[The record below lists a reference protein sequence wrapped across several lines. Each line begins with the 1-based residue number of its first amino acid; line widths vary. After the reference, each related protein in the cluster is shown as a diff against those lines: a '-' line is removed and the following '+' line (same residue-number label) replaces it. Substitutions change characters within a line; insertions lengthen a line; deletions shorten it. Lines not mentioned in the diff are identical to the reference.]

1 MTSNSNV
8 LDFSYVSRSCSACG
22 SQNLESLWAYDF
34 ITNTISKQ
42 WRFKVNNVICK
53 ECGFVFVSPSPNGE
67 SLLSYYGDS
76 YSKFDGQ
83 SIDYDIEKR
92 LNLINQYCPQKETF
106 IEIGA
111 NTKTDFHTKL
121 HQFFKE
127 VITIEPNQSSE
138 SEYNSLSEIKGLQA
152 DCLTH
157 YFVLEHIPDLT
168 EFFNGCERLLK
179 DNGVMICE
187 IPSLSLYENF
197 ISPLILFEHVN
208 HFTPHSLANVAI
220 QHGFELIHFSHEE
233 CSRPYG
239 FVAIFKKSKGKLE
252 YHDSE
257 YEKNR
262 YFFNVGF
269 AKVKVFLEGLDS
281 ARALIDELKTTK
293 QSVIVWAVNDT
304 TKRMFEDRQI
314 PDNVVLVDSDPRKK
328 NYLDQRS
335 ASLPNEVSLLIQ
347 NAGHIIICTKIHSMA
362 ILDYIQKTFSKSFN
376 DEHIRVVD
384 IL

>member
-1 MTSNSNV
+1 M
-8 LDFSYVSRSCSACG
+8 
-22 SQNLESLWAYDF
+22 ESLWSYDF

-53 ECGFVFVSPSPNGE
+53 DCGFVFVSPSPDGE
-67 SLLSYYGDS
+67 SLLSYYRDS

-92 LNLINQYCPQKETF
+92 LNLINQYSPQKETI

-111 NTKTDFHTKL
+111 NTKTEFHTKL

-138 SEYNSLSEIKGLQA
+138 SEYNSLSEIKGFQA

-157 YFVLEHIPDLT
+157 YFVLEHIADLT
-168 EFFNGCERLLK
+168 EFFNGCQTLLK

-187 IPSLSLYENF
+187 IPSLSLYESF

-220 QHGFELIHFSHEE
+220 HHGFELIHFSHEE

-239 FVAIFKKSKGKLE
+239 FVAVFRKSKEKLE
-252 YHDSE
+252 MHGSE
-257 YEKNR
+257 YQANKNS
-262 YFFNVGF
+262 FNVGYE
-269 AKVKVFLEGLDS
+269 KVKVYKNGLES
-281 ARALIDELKTTK
+281 ARELIGELQKKK
-293 QSVIVWAVNDT
+293 QRVIVWAVNDT
-304 TKRMFEDRQI
+304 TKRMFEGGMI
-314 PDNVVLVDSDPRKK
+314 PENVVLVDSDPRKK
-328 NYLDQRS
+328 DFLDQRS
-335 ASLPNEVSLLIQ
+335 ASQPNDVSEQIKEA
-347 NAGHIIICTKIHSMA
+347 NHIIICTKIHAEA
-362 ILDYIQKTFSKSFN
+362 ILDYIQKTFVKSFK